1 MRNTTV
7 AKSSVKSNW
16 LALLLGVALAA
27 VTVQS
32 CSIDKSKY
40 TFVPDDQF
48 PNSMSGAAN
57 GGAANGGAANAG
69 GAHAGVT
76 RGFLR
81 VATCSVGQVNRPSRA
96 GRIVKS
102 AGQMAN

>member
-16 LALLLGVALAA
+16 LALLLGVAFAA

-57 GGAANGGAANAG
+57 GGAANGGGAHAG
-69 GAHAGVT
+69 GAHAG
-76 RGFLR
+76 GKNGG
-81 VATCSVGQVNRPSRA
+81 AANA
-96 GRIVKS
+96 GENN
-102 AGQMAN
+102 AGDGGMSGPGGAAAAD